1 MLVAIVDKAHCND
14 IAFVDAVARSL
25 DDGVDRVV
33 LRLGP
38 ITAEAQ
44 LDVYRSL
51 LANGVDTARLWLN
64 GAPELLPAVLRA
76 EVGGAHLRASQLD
89 VVAAMT
95 DAGYVSVGAS
105 VHNLAELQ
113 RARGASYV
121 IVSPVYAPRS
131 KSGVFTTLGVARLK
145 ALVDAA
151 PMPVFALGGIA
162 PVHFAELAGTGV
174 AGVAA
179 LSPFCRLDRSE
190 ARAMVLAAAATRWNT
205 PQHARSSL

>member
-1 MLVAIVDKAHCND
+1 MLVAIVDQAHCND
-14 IAFVDAVARSL
+14 IPFVDAVARSL
-25 DDGVDRVV
+25 DDGADRVV

-38 ITAEAQ
+38 IAAEAQ
-44 LDVYRSL
+44 LDIYRSL
-51 LANGVDTARLWLN
+51 LARGVDTARLWLN
-64 GAPELLPAVLRA
+64 GAPELLPATHRA
-76 EVGGAHLRASQLD
+76 GLGGGHLRATQLD
-89 VVAAMT
+89 AVAAMI

-131 KSGVFTTLGVARLK
+131 KPGVLSTLGVPGLK

-162 PVHFAELAGTGV
+162 AVHLAELAGTGV

-179 LSPFCRLDRSE
+179 LSPFCRRDRSE
-190 ARAMVLAAAATRWNT
+190 ARAMVQAAAATRWNT
-205 PQHARSSL
+205 PQHARSSS